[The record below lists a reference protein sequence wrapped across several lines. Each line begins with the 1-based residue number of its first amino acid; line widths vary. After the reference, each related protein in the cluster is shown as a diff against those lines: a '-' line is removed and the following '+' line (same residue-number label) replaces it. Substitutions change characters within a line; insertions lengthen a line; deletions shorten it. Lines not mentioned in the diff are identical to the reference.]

1 MTLLDIIEVYNL
13 NNGKDLN
20 DITAIFEDIELDN
33 RLDKE
38 TLAGVL
44 LDECG
49 AMTSIYNVTSTFK
62 YFSNLFFKK
71 YAWNITK
78 LVDTLEFQYDPLKNR
93 RLDWTETSDIQQNL
107 VTDEDVSE
115 SRTKG
120 NTGTQTNTLDETV
133 AGSYTD
139 RMEDNITETDEKS
152 YSETV
157 QGSKNETV
165 QGNNSETENTDFDS
179 TETNTISAMNSSSY
193 EPDTQRTTN
202 SGTDRTLTGSDSK
215 TTTGSDSK
223 STSGSEDTDITKED
237 IKSTTGSDTKDTDAT
252 SVRTDNLTE
261 TIAASTGRDK
271 NEDLDWDETDTHEES
286 GTVNTDYQTLIEKER
301 KVAQFSIYG
310 WIAKKYAKELFLLVY

>member
-71 YAWNITK
+71 YAWNISK

-139 RMEDNITETDEKS
+139 RMQDNITETDEKS

-157 QGSKNETV
+157 QGSK
-165 QGNNSETENTDFDS
+165 SETEETDFNS

-202 SGTDRTLTGSDSK
+202 SGTDRTLS
-215 TTTGSDSK
+215 GSDSK
-223 STSGSEDTDITKED
+223 STSGSEDTDIAKED
-237 IKSTTGSDTKDTDAT
+237 IKNTTGSDTKDTDAT
-252 SVRTDNLTE
+252 RVRTDNLTE

>member
-1 MTLLDIIEVYNL
+1 MTLLDIIEVYNI
-13 NNGKDLN
+13 NNGNDLN
-20 DITAIFEDIELDN
+20 DITAIYEDIELDS

-38 TLAGVL
+38 VLAGVL

-71 YAWNITK
+71 YKWNIKK
-78 LVDTLEFQYDPLKNR
+78 LVDTLEAEYDPLKNR
-93 RLDWTETSDIQQNL
+93 SLEWTETSDIQQNL

-120 NTGTQTNTLDETV
+120 NTGTQTKTLDEKV
-133 AGSYTD
+133 EFS
-139 RMEDNITETDEKS
+139 EDNSKS
-152 YSETV
+152 S
-157 QGSKNETV
+157 
-165 QGNNSETENTDFDS
+165 DFDS
-179 TETNTISAMNSSSY
+179 TETNTVSAMNSNNY
-193 EPDTQRTTN
+193 LPDTQRVV
-202 SGTDRTLTGSDSK
+202 D
-215 TTTGSDSK
+215 
-223 STSGSEDTDITKED
+223 
-237 IKSTTGSDTKDTDAT
+237 STTSENGEVSSTDETDAT

-261 TIAASTGRDK
+261 TIAASTDRDK